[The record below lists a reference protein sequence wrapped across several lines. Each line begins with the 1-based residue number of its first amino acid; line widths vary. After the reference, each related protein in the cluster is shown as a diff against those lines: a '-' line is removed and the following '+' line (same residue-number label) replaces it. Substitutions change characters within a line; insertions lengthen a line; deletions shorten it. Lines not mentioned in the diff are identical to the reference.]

1 MRIFRITIAGIFIC
15 FLLGLGLAVGQVKQS
30 KSKNKKNPP
39 KPVEVKAHVTVLDA
53 AGNPAGDLKA
63 GDIKVFEDGVKQKIT
78 YFARKGPLLNLGLVM
93 DNSGSLRL
101 QLEKVET
108 AGNTLV
114 NALTDEGEAF
124 LVRFVSSDT
133 ISVLQDWTSSKTKL
147 NQALA
152 NMQIEPGQSAVIDA
166 LYVSVERLLERENT
180 DTSRKYAM
188 VLISDVEDRASY
200 YKLQD
205 LLGLLK
211 NSDIQIFV
219 IALTG
224 ELPENQAPIFQPRNP
239 KLTAEKLARTLAWKT
254 GGRAFIVADKYT
266 DDLKT
271 IARSIS
277 EELRYQYV
285 IAYTSTNQNR
295 NGAVRKLRVEIA
307 DGEKGEKRKG
317 SIRESFVVPKN

>member
-1 MRIFRITIAGIFIC
+1 MRIFRITLAGIFIC
-15 FLLGLGLAVGQVKQS
+15 FLGLGLTLGQKKQNG
-30 KSKNKKNPP
+30 SKNKKDPP
-39 KPVEVKAHVTVLDA
+39 RPVEIKAHVTVLDA
-53 AGNPAGDLKA
+53 AGNPAGELKA

-78 YFARKGPLLNLGLVM
+78 YFARKGPVLNLGLIM

-101 QLEKVET
+101 HLEELET
-108 AGNTLV
+108 AGNCLV
-114 NALTDEGEAF
+114 DSLKADDEALV
-124 LVRFVSSDT
+124 VRFTSSDK
-133 ISVLQDWTSSKTKL
+133 IQVIEDWTSSKPKL
-147 NQALA
+147 KEILGV
-152 NMQIEPGQSAVIDA
+152 MFMESGSSAVIDA
-166 LYVSVERLLERENT
+166 VYLTSEKLLERENT

-200 YKLQD
+200 YELTD
-205 LLGLLK
+205 LLRLLK

-224 ELPENQAPIFQPRNP
+224 ELPENKAQIFQPRHP
-239 KLTAEKLARTLAWKT
+239 KLTAEKLAETLAQET

-266 DDLKT
+266 EDDLKT

-285 IAYTSTNQNR
+285 ISYTSTNQNR
-295 NGAVRKLRVEIA
+295 DGAVRKLRVEIA
-307 DGEKGEKRKG
+307 DGEKGEKRQG